1 MSTLQP
7 VVPAL
12 CLSTA
17 HLIAV
22 PNSCTVV
29 TTGQQMQHVR
39 RGYNLLARTRAHRQ
53 VSVAIR
59 GLTTLTAVELRL
71 IESKNHSIPLETW
84 DTVTQHTGSLV

>member
-17 HLIAV
+17 HLITV

-29 TTGQQMQHVR
+29 TTGQQMEHMR
-39 RGYNLLARTRAHRQ
+39 RAYDLLAQTRVHRQ
-53 VSVAIR
+53 VSVAIC
-59 GLTTLTAVELRL
+59 GITTLTAVELKL